1 MLKKFIP
8 WSGKIKFKSLLIF
21 ISVFLATICTFTIM
35 LESYISTISF
45 IENEVDKNNKSNLI
59 QMEKKL
65 ANNMY
70 RIKKITEVITNNQ
83 LIIDSIIDHETNPNA
98 LKLKIRNSLNA
109 FLIKMMGF
117 SDYIESVSLL
127 TNSFGIYPGSNYS
140 FMYTYKDIVNAGF
153 EESLKDPENGNAVF
167 YEAAREDDGT
177 QVSNMEFI
185 NKLKKSNYF
194 SRIIKY
200 KGVVYGRIFIIIKPE
215 AIAKIFK
222 DNRSYMICNS
232 DNSTIWKA
240 KDISDS
246 DEQDVKD
253 AITKESVLDI
263 LKVDADNKKV
273 YVMNSSFNDWK
284 LAYLFDRQGIRQKT
298 SMLGAFFAIA
308 FIFTLIVAFLFS
320 HLISRK
326 ITSPLTSLIKLINRY
341 SSKIETDNNTFG
353 DKKNRTL
360 TIRESIMYFMIG
372 VIFLPLLLYSA
383 FSYLYTSRIIE
394 ASITESNI
402 STFNVISENLN
413 NFITD
418 REKVMKGI
426 ANDSIIQEIFLKDTN
441 NDSQFLK
448 AQQIIDI
455 YTQLNEGRDEVLLSD
470 TENRLL
476 HFYSYYQYKGE
487 NGFEN
492 QGFVQPESGK
502 YGWTGVY
509 RDRFNTLLLSLTI
522 RILNIRT
529 NDKLGFINASILE
542 SSLENVYKT
551 YKNDNMDFFIVD
563 DKNIII
569 SHANKNDIGT
579 KLNLPQNFEGVISKN
594 EEGFTLKSK
603 LINGNY
609 YFIGSYGFNLTEAKT
624 KQLFNQKVY
633 IIIMTLF
640 IAVILSYLI
649 SFSVTSSLSKM
660 NRLLKKLCINDMG
673 EMFPQDGSIYEINQ
687 LGAAFNEMSLRIE
700 TLIDE
705 ILIKNKEQ
713 IVLINK
719 KRDAEM
725 VALQS
730 QINPHFLYN
739 TFEGANWLIKQGNT
753 QKAVRMLQ
761 LLCEFLR
768 YCARSN
774 NMIVTILEEIE
785 YLKLYVEI
793 MRMRLSDNFE
803 FRLDIDESIMACKLN
818 KLILQPIVENAI
830 YHGIIPKK
838 HTGIIEVKAFPDGDE
853 LVIRIY
859 DDGIGI
865 EDNRLDN
872 INQELDSGNYAEHI
886 GLKNVQTRIR
896 LLFGASYGLKIKKF
910 QPTGTMA
917 EIRIPKII

>member
-1 MLKKFIP
+1 MLNKLMP
-8 WSGKIKFKSLLIF
+8 WSGKIRFKSLLIF
-21 ISVFLATICTFTIM
+21 ISVFLATVCTFTIM
-35 LESYISTISF
+35 LESYINTTNF

-70 RIKKITEVITNNQ
+70 RIRKITEVISNSQ
-83 LIIDSIIDHETNPNA
+83 FMIDSIIDYETNPNA
-98 LKLKIRNSLNA
+98 LKLKLRNDLNA
-109 FLIKMMGF
+109 FLIKMTGF
-117 SDYIESVSLL
+117 SDDIESVSVL
-127 TNSFGIYPGSNYS
+127 THSLGIVLGRNSEFT
-140 FMYTYKDIVNAGF
+140 FTYQDLVNEGF
-153 EESLKDPENGNAVF
+153 EELVKDPENGNAVF
-167 YEAAREDDGT
+167 YEAAKNHDEK
-177 QVSNMEFI
+177 QVSNIEYI
-185 NKLKKSNYF
+185 NMLHKNNYF
-194 SRIIKY
+194 SKTIKY
-200 KGVVYGRIFIIIKPE
+200 KGIVYGRIFIIVKPE
-215 AIAKIFK
+215 AISKIFK
-222 DNRSYMICNS
+222 KNQSYMIFNS

-240 KDISDS
+240 EDITDS
-246 DEQDVKD
+246 DEENVKN
-253 AITKESVLDI
+253 AVTKESVLDI

-273 YVMNSSFNDWK
+273 YVMNSFFNDWK
-284 LAYLFDRQGIRQKT
+284 LAYLFDRQDIGHKT
-298 SMLGAFFAIA
+298 SILGAFFVIA
-308 FIFTLIVAFLFS
+308 FLFTLIVAFLFS

-326 ITSPLTSLIKLINRY
+326 ITSPLSSLIRLINKY
-341 SSKIETDNNTFG
+341 SSKTETDYNMYG
-353 DKKNRTL
+353 DKKTRTL

-372 VIFLPLLLYSA
+372 VIFLPVLLYSA
-383 FSYLYTSRIIE
+383 FSYLYTSKIIE
-394 ASITESNI
+394 ASIIESNI
-402 STFNVISENLN
+402 NTFNVITENLN

-426 ANDSIIQEIFLKDTN
+426 ANDSIIQDIFLKNTD
-441 NDSQFLK
+441 NDPQFLK
-448 AQQIIDI
+448 ARHIIDI
-455 YTQLNEGRDEVLLSD
+455 YTQLNEGRDEVLLYD
-470 TENRLL
+470 TENRPLP
-476 HFYSYYQYKGE
+476 FYSYYQYKGE
-487 NGFEN
+487 DGLGS
-492 QGFVQPESGK
+492 QGFVQPEGGK

-509 RDRFNTLLLSLTI
+509 RDRFNTLLLNLTV

-529 NDKLGFINASILE
+529 FDKLGFINASISE
-542 SSLENVYKT
+542 PNLENVYKT
-551 YKNDNMDFFIVD
+551 FKNDNMDFFIVD
-563 DKNIII
+563 DKDIVI
-569 SHANKNDIGT
+569 SQANKNDIGT

-594 EEGFTLKSK
+594 KEGFTLKNR

-609 YFIGSYGFNLTEAKT
+609 YFIGSYGFDLTGAKT

-640 IAVILSYLI
+640 IAVILSYLV

-660 NRLLKKLCINDMG
+660 NRLLKKLCVNDMG

-687 LGAAFNEMSLRIE
+687 LGAAFNEMSSRIE

-713 IVLINK
+713 IELINK

-753 QKAVRMLQ
+753 QKAVKMLQ

-768 YCARSN
+768 YCAKSN

-838 HTGIIEVKAFPDGDE
+838 HNGVIEVKAFPDGDE
-853 LVIRIY
+853 LVIWIY

-872 INQELDSGNYAEHI
+872 INQELNSGNYAEHI

-896 LLFGASYGLKIKKF
+896 LLFGAAYGLNIKNC
-910 QPTGTMA
+910 QSAGTMV
-917 EIRIPKII
+917 EIRIPKKV